1 MKKPVLCLA
10 LAMASTAGLAAETS
24 RPALDRLVDCADIK
38 ESRQRL
44 ACFDREVAPLA
55 SARSATTRADAPQQV
70 VRAPAPAPVAPVPG
84 PAATPAPASEAP
96 RSFGED
102 QLPKSRVATASA
114 DAQTMHAN
122 IERLRTVAASQF
134 VIYLDNG
141 QAWRHEDQ
149 VQGEYLREG
158 EAITISKGTLGSYRL
173 TRDAGKAKNWIR
185 VTRIR

>member
-1 MKKPVLCLA
+1 
-10 LAMASTAGLAAETS
+10 
-24 RPALDRLVDCADIK
+24 
-38 ESRQRL
+38 
-44 ACFDREVAPLA
+44 
-55 SARSATTRADAPQQV
+55 
-70 VRAPAPAPVAPVPG
+70 
-84 PAATPAPASEAP
+84 
-96 RSFGED
+96 
-102 QLPKSRVATASA
+102 
-114 DAQTMHAN
+114 MHAN